1 MGEAKQAE
9 NKAKEKRLRDE
20 KRMAEMLK
28 AAEYEAANRGRIEE
42 EARLLEQLEKE
53 LGYSDSF
60 DNEEEEEPIND
71 ENMETLTEEQKEK
84 IRVEM
89 EAEEELA
96 RAMKRLEVEKKGKK
110 SKKQK
115 KKAKNKV
122 DITVGQADA
131 NGEVD
136 EIECTNS
143 KMSKKQLKNLEKR
156 GFVPQS
162 GQSDDDNLE
171 NESEELTYEE

>member
-60 DNEEEEEPIND
+60 DSDEEEDEEPIND
-71 ENMETLTEEQKEK
+71 ENMETLTKEQKEK

-96 RAMKRLEVEKKGKK
+96 RAMKRL
-110 SKKQK
+110 
-115 KKAKNKV
+115 
-122 DITVGQADA
+122 
-131 NGEVD
+131 
-136 EIECTNS
+136 
-143 KMSKKQLKNLEKR
+143 
-156 GFVPQS
+156 
-162 GQSDDDNLE
+162 
-171 NESEELTYEE
+171 